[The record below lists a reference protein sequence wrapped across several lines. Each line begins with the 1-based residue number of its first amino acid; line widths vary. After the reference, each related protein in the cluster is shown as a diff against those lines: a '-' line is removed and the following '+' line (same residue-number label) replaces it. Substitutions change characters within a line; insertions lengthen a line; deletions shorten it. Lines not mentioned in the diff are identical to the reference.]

1 MKQQFLDE
9 EYNWVL
15 KDYKELKEKPLN
27 EQQRKNEASNILNH
41 IQNVKNVI
49 DAYRIFNEQGLVS
62 DKAYRKY
69 QDMVD
74 DFFKKVYQIHVEV
87 LELQKDYKVKVIGL
101 Y

>member
-27 EQQRKNEASNILNH
+27 EQQRKNEVSNILNH

-49 DAYRIFNEQGLVS
+49 DAYRFLNEQGLVS
-62 DKAYRKY
+62 DKTYRKY

-87 LELQKDYKVKVIGL
+87 LELQKELQG
-101 Y
+101 

>member
-9 EYNWVL
+9 MYYWIL
-15 KDYKELKEKPLN
+15 KDYNELNTKPLN
-27 EQQRKNEASNILNH
+27 EQQRKNVVSNILNH

-49 DAYRIFNEQGLVS
+49 DAYRILNEQGLVS
-62 DKAYRKY
+62 DKTYRKY

-87 LELQKDYKVKVIGL
+87 LELQKELQG
-101 Y
+101 

>member
-49 DAYRIFNEQGLVS
+49 DAYRILNEQGLVS

-87 LELQKDYKVKVIGL
+87 LELQKEPQG
-101 Y
+101 

>member
-49 DAYRIFNEQGLVS
+49 DAYRILNEQGLVS

-87 LELQKDYKVKVIGL
+87 LELQKELQG
-101 Y
+101 

>member
-27 EQQRKNEASNILNH
+27 KQQRKNEVSNILNH

-49 DAYRIFNEQGLVS
+49 DAYRILNEQGLVS
-62 DKAYRKY
+62 DKTYRKY

-74 DFFKKVYQIHVEV
+74 DFFKKVYKIHAEV
-87 LELQKDYKVKVIGL
+87 LELQKELQG
-101 Y
+101 

>member
-27 EQQRKNEASNILNH
+27 EQQRKNEVSNILNH

-49 DAYRIFNEQGLVS
+49 DTYRILNEQGLVS

-87 LELQKDYKVKVIGL
+87 LELQKELQG
-101 Y
+101 

>member
-27 EQQRKNEASNILNH
+27 EQQRKNEVSNILNH
-41 IQNVKNVI
+41 IKNVKNVI
-49 DAYRIFNEQGLVS
+49 DAYRFLNEQGLVS
-62 DKAYRKY
+62 DKTYRKY

-74 DFFKKVYQIHVEV
+74 DFFKKVYKIHAEV
-87 LELQKDYKVKVIGL
+87 LELQKELQG
-101 Y
+101 

>member
-27 EQQRKNEASNILNH
+27 EQQRKNEVSNILNH

-49 DAYRIFNEQGLVS
+49 DAYRILNEQGLVS
-62 DKAYRKY
+62 DKTYRKY

-87 LELQKDYKVKVIGL
+87 LELQKELQG
-101 Y
+101 

>member
-27 EQQRKNEASNILNH
+27 EQQRKNEVRNILNH

-49 DAYRIFNEQGLVS
+49 DAYRFLNEQGLVS
-62 DKAYRKY
+62 DKTYRKY

-74 DFFKKVYQIHVEV
+74 DFFKKVHKIHAEV
-87 LELQKDYKVKVIGL
+87 LELQKELQG
-101 Y
+101 

>member
-27 EQQRKNEASNILNH
+27 EQQRKNEVSNILNH

-49 DAYRIFNEQGLVS
+49 DAYRILNEQGLVS
-62 DKAYRKY
+62 DKTYRKY

-74 DFFKKVYQIHVEV
+74 DFFKRVCKIYVEV
-87 LELQKDYKVKVIGL
+87 VELQKEL
-101 Y
+101 QL

>member
-1 MKQQFLDE
+1 MKYQFLDE

-27 EQQRKNEASNILNH
+27 EQQRKNEVSNILNH

-49 DAYRIFNEQGLVS
+49 DAYRILNEQGLVS
-62 DKAYRKY
+62 DKTYRKY

-74 DFFKKVYQIHVEV
+74 DFFKKVYKIHAEV
-87 LELQKDYKVKVIGL
+87 LELQKELQG
-101 Y
+101 

>member
-9 EYNWVL
+9 MYYWIL
-15 KDYKELKEKPLN
+15 KDYNELNTKPLN
-27 EQQRKNEASNILNH
+27 KQQRKNEVSNILNH

-49 DAYRIFNEQGLVS
+49 DAYRFFNEQGLVS

-74 DFFKKVYQIHVEV
+74 DFFKKVYKIHAEV
-87 LELQKDYKVKVIGL
+87 LELQKELQG
-101 Y
+101 

>member
-27 EQQRKNEASNILNH
+27 EQQRKNEVSNILNH

-49 DAYRIFNEQGLVS
+49 DAYRILNEQGLVS
-62 DKAYRKY
+62 NKTYRKY

-74 DFFKKVYQIHVEV
+74 DFFKKVYKIHAEV
-87 LELQKDYKVKVIGL
+87 LELQKELQG
-101 Y
+101 

>member
-1 MKQQFLDE
+1 MEKQFLDE

-15 KDYKELKEKPLN
+15 KDYKELKEKSLN
-27 EQQRKNEASNILNH
+27 KQQCKNEVSNILNH

-49 DAYRIFNEQGLVS
+49 DAYRFFNEQGLVS

-69 QDMVD
+69 QDMAD

-87 LELQKDYKVKVIGL
+87 LELQKELQD
-101 Y
+101 

>member
-27 EQQRKNEASNILNH
+27 EQQRKNEVSNILNH
-41 IQNVKNVI
+41 IKNVKNVI
-49 DAYRIFNEQGLVS
+49 DAYRFLNEQGLVS
-62 DKAYRKY
+62 DKTYRKY
-69 QDMVD
+69 QDMVN

-87 LELQKDYKVKVIGL
+87 LELQKELQG
-101 Y
+101 

>member
-27 EQQRKNEASNILNH
+27 EQQRKNEVRNILNH

-49 DAYRIFNEQGLVS
+49 DAYRILNEQGLVS
-62 DKAYRKY
+62 DKTYRKY

-87 LELQKDYKVKVIGL
+87 LELQKELQG
-101 Y
+101 

>member
-27 EQQRKNEASNILNH
+27 EQQRKNEVSNILNH
-41 IQNVKNVI
+41 IKNVKNVI
-49 DAYRIFNEQGLVS
+49 DAYRFLNEQGLVS
-62 DKAYRKY
+62 DKTYRKY

-87 LELQKDYKVKVIGL
+87 LELQKELQG
-101 Y
+101 

>member
-1 MKQQFLDE
+1 MKYQFLDE

-27 EQQRKNEASNILNH
+27 EQQRKNEVSNILNH

-49 DAYRIFNEQGLVS
+49 DAYRILNDQGLVS
-62 DKAYRKY
+62 DKTYRKY

-74 DFFKKVYQIHVEV
+74 DFFKKVYKIHAEV
-87 LELQKDYKVKVIGL
+87 LELQKELQG
-101 Y
+101 

>member
-15 KDYKELKEKPLN
+15 KDYKELKEKPLD
-27 EQQRKNEASNILNH
+27 EQQRKNEVSNILNH

-49 DAYRIFNEQGLVS
+49 DAYRILNEQGLVS
-62 DKAYRKY
+62 DKTYRKY

-87 LELQKDYKVKVIGL
+87 LELQKELQG
-101 Y
+101 

>member
-1 MKQQFLDE
+1 MSEQFLDE

-27 EQQRKNEASNILNH
+27 EQQRKNEVSNILNH

-49 DAYRIFNEQGLVS
+49 DAYRILNEQGLVS
-62 DKAYRKY
+62 DKTYRKY

-74 DFFKKVYQIHVEV
+74 DFFKKVYKIHAEV
-87 LELQKDYKVKVIGL
+87 LELQKELQG
-101 Y
+101 

>member
-27 EQQRKNEASNILNH
+27 KQQRKNEVSNILNH
-41 IQNVKNVI
+41 IQNVTNVI
-49 DAYRIFNEQGLVS
+49 DAYRILNEQGLVS
-62 DKAYRKY
+62 DKTYRKY

-74 DFFKKVYQIHVEV
+74 DFFKKVYKIHAEV
-87 LELQKDYKVKVIGL
+87 LELQKELQG
-101 Y
+101 

>member
-27 EQQRKNEASNILNH
+27 EQQRKNEVSNILNR

-49 DAYRIFNEQGLVS
+49 DAYRFLNEQGLVS
-62 DKAYRKY
+62 DKTYRKY

-87 LELQKDYKVKVIGL
+87 LELQKELQG
-101 Y
+101 

>member
-27 EQQRKNEASNILNH
+27 KQQRKNEVSNILNH
-41 IQNVKNVI
+41 IQNVTNVI
-49 DAYRIFNEQGLVS
+49 DAYRFFNEQGLVS
-62 DKAYRKY
+62 DKAYEKY
-69 QDMVD
+69 QDMAD

-87 LELQKDYKVKVIGL
+87 LELQKEL
-101 Y
+101 QC

>member
-27 EQQRKNEASNILNH
+27 EQQRKNEVSNILNH

-49 DAYRIFNEQGLVS
+49 DAYRILNEQGLVS
-62 DKAYRKY
+62 DKTYRKY

-74 DFFKKVYQIHVEV
+74 DFFKKVYKIHAEV
-87 LELQKDYKVKVIGL
+87 LELQKELQG
-101 Y
+101 

>member
-27 EQQRKNEASNILNH
+27 EQQRKNEVSNILNH

-49 DAYRIFNEQGLVS
+49 DAYRITKRTTRLRLPYKKPFKEDNNE
-62 DKAYRKY
+62 
-69 QDMVD
+69 
-74 DFFKKVYQIHVEV
+74 I
-87 LELQKDYKVKVIGL
+87 
-101 Y
+101 

>member
-15 KDYKELKEKPLN
+15 KDYKELKEKPLD
-27 EQQRKNEASNILNH
+27 EQQRKNEVSNILNH

-49 DAYRIFNEQGLVS
+49 DAYRILNEQGLVS
-62 DKAYRKY
+62 DKTYRKY

-74 DFFKKVYQIHVEV
+74 DFFKKVYKIHAEV
-87 LELQKDYKVKVIGL
+87 LELQKELQG
-101 Y
+101 

>member
-27 EQQRKNEASNILNH
+27 EQQRKNEVSNILNH

-49 DAYRIFNEQGLVS
+49 DAYR
-62 DKAYRKY
+62 
-69 QDMVD
+69 
-74 DFFKKVYQIHVEV
+74 FF
-87 LELQKDYKVKVIGL
+87 
-101 Y
+101 